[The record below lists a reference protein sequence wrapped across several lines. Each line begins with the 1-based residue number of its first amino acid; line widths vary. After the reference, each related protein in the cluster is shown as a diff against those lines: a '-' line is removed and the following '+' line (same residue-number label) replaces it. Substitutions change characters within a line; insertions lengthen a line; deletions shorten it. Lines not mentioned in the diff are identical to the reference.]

1 MLFRLNYQKR
11 VCRLNL
17 VDAKIKYLLLNYQL
31 LVNRQHSAV
40 T

>member
-1 MLFRLNYQKR
+1 MLFRINYKKR

-17 VDAKIKYLLLNYQL
+17 LDAKIKCLLLNYQL
-31 LVNRQHSAV
+31 LVNRQHSVV